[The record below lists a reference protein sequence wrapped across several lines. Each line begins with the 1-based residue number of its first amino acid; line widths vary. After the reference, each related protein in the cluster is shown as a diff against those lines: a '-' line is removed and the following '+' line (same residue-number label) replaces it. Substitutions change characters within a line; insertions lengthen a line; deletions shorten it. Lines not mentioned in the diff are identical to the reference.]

1 MAKDNVMDFNL
12 EDFDFES
19 LSSEIFGDNVTTAK
33 LNPDLQGK
41 IFAVYGANNSGKT
54 TQCAKFVK
62 FSYII
67 PFERGVNALG
77 KGTQILKTSNW
88 ADAKKHTRML
98 TTNKKLLAALKAG
111 VTIGV
116 ILDGLENM
124 SVFAKQYICDQAG
137 VEKFSKAGAHGS
149 QWEEYA
155 NEIFNMVTKL
165 SQCGY
170 TLFFIGHSAESKE
183 ESDYVEFACYKRT
196 GKPVKDVADFVF
208 YLETNG
214 VDADGNVIPSSAYLA
229 EHKPTDT
236 DFGFFARSRFPYVQL
251 YFEEWDADI
260 VKQAIHDGIVKQ
272 AEIEGAELVTFEEV
286 VEKYESTFNLSYD
299 EAIDKLYD
307 LLDEADAKELGQD
320 ADDII
325 LSHLDSV
332 DAIKNLSKKQM
343 QTIQSLIDELEH
355 LLSEQE

>member
-12 EDFDFES
+12 EEFDFES

-183 ESDYVEFACYKRT
+183 ESDYFDVACDKRT

-229 EHKPTDT
+229 EHKPTDELP
-236 DFGFFARSRFPYVQL
+236 GFFARCRFPYVQKF
-251 YFEEWDADI
+251 FEEWNAEI
-260 VKQAIHDGIVKQ
+260 VKQAIYDGIVEQ
-272 AEIEGAELVTFEEV
+272 AEVEGAELVGFAEV
-286 VEKYESTFNLSYD
+286 QAKYESSFVMTLD
-299 EAIDKLYD
+299 EVKEAIFNR
-307 LLDEADAKELGQD
+307 LDELDAKEMTQQ
-320 ADDII
+320 ADDV
-325 LSHLDSV
+325 LLTYLDSP
-332 DAIKNLSKKQM
+332 DDIEKLTSKQM
-343 QTIQSLIDELEH
+343 QTAQSILDDLDA
-355 LLSEQE
+355 LLGE

>member
-12 EDFDFES
+12 EEFDFES

-116 ILDGLENM
+116 I
-124 SVFAKQYICDQAG
+124 
-137 VEKFSKAGAHGS
+137 
-149 QWEEYA
+149 
-155 NEIFNMVTKL
+155 
-165 SQCGY
+165 
-170 TLFFIGHSAESKE
+170 
-183 ESDYVEFACYKRT
+183 
-196 GKPVKDVADFVF
+196 
-208 YLETNG
+208 
-214 VDADGNVIPSSAYLA
+214 
-229 EHKPTDT
+229 
-236 DFGFFARSRFPYVQL
+236 
-251 YFEEWDADI
+251 
-260 VKQAIHDGIVKQ
+260 
-272 AEIEGAELVTFEEV
+272 
-286 VEKYESTFNLSYD
+286 
-299 EAIDKLYD
+299 
-307 LLDEADAKELGQD
+307 
-320 ADDII
+320 
-325 LSHLDSV
+325 
-332 DAIKNLSKKQM
+332 
-343 QTIQSLIDELEH
+343 
-355 LLSEQE
+355 

>member
-12 EDFDFES
+12 EEFDFES

-183 ESDYVEFACYKRT
+183 ESDYFDFACDKRT

-229 EHKPTDT
+229 EHKSTDELP
-236 DFGFFARSRFPYVQL
+236 GFFARCRFPYVQKF
-251 YFEEWDADI
+251 FEEWNAEI
-260 VKQAIHDGIVKQ
+260 VKQAIYDGIVEQ
-272 AEIEGAELVTFEEV
+272 AEVEGAELVGFAEV
-286 VEKYESTFNLSYD
+286 QAKYESSFVMTLD
-299 EAIDKLYD
+299 EVKEAIFNR
-307 LLDEADAKELGQD
+307 LDELDAKEMTQQ
-320 ADDII
+320 ADDV
-325 LSHLDSV
+325 LLTYLDSP
-332 DAIKNLSKKQM
+332 DDIEKLTSKQM
-343 QTIQSLIDELEH
+343 QTAQSILDDLDA
-355 LLSEQE
+355 LLGE

>member
-12 EDFDFES
+12 EEFDFES

-183 ESDYVEFACYKRT
+183 ESDYFDFACDKRT

-229 EHKPTDT
+229 EHKPTDELP
-236 DFGFFARSRFPYVQL
+236 GFFARCRFPYVQKF
-251 YFEEWDADI
+251 FEEWNAEI
-260 VKQAIHDGIVKQ
+260 VKQAIYDGIVEQ
-272 AEIEGAELVTFEEV
+272 A
-286 VEKYESTFNLSYD
+286 
-299 EAIDKLYD
+299 
-307 LLDEADAKELGQD
+307 
-320 ADDII
+320 
-325 LSHLDSV
+325 
-332 DAIKNLSKKQM
+332 
-343 QTIQSLIDELEH
+343 
-355 LLSEQE
+355 

>member
-12 EDFDFES
+12 EEFDFES

-183 ESDYVEFACYKRT
+183 ESDYFDFACDKRT

-229 EHKPTDT
+229 ENKQTDELP
-236 DFGFFARSRFPYVQL
+236 GYFARCRFPYVQKF
-251 YFEEWDADI
+251 FEEWNAEI
-260 VKQAIHDGIVKQ
+260 VKQAIYDGIVKQ
-272 AEIEGAELVTFEEV
+272 AEVEGAELVGFAEV
-286 VEKYESTFNLSYD
+286 QAKYESSFVMTLD
-299 EAIDKLYD
+299 EVKEAIFNR
-307 LLDEADAKELGQD
+307 LDELDAKEMTQQ
-320 ADDII
+320 ADDV
-325 LSHLDSV
+325 LLTYLDSP
-332 DAIKNLSKKQM
+332 DDIEKLTSKQM
-343 QTIQSLIDELEH
+343 QTAQSILDDLDA
-355 LLSEQE
+355 LLGE

>member
-12 EDFDFES
+12 EEFDFES

-41 IFAVYGANNSGKT
+41 ILAVYGANNAGKT

-183 ESDYVEFACYKRT
+183 ESDYFDFACDKRT

-214 VDADGNVIPSSAYLA
+214 VDGEGNVVPSSAYLA
-229 EHKPTDT
+229 EHKPTNE
-236 DFGFFARSRFPYVQL
+236 FPGFFARCRFPYVQKF
-251 YFEEWDADI
+251 YQEWDAEV
-260 VKQAIHDGIVKQ
+260 VKQAIYDGIVEQ
-272 AEIEGAELVTFEEV
+272 AKVEGAELVGFAEV
-286 VEKYESTFNLSYD
+286 QAKYESTFVMTLDEVKEAIFNRLDELDAKKMTQQADDVLLSY
-299 EAIDKLYD
+299 
-307 LLDEADAKELGQD
+307 LDSP
-320 ADDII
+320 DDIEK
-325 LSHLDSV
+325 LTS
-332 DAIKNLSKKQM
+332 KQM
-343 QTIQSLIDELEH
+343 QTAQSILNDLDA
-355 LLSEQE
+355 LLGE